1 MQLIGYLNCTGKLF
15 FLEFWA
21 VWIYLSHLRKKS
33 SQVFINV
40 RGKDKMIC
48 WEKWLKDWDTLAS
61 FCACSQEWSQKFQQN
76 SSQNVGRII
85 DHMRIMLQDTKLCPI
100 HAFSQKLPRK
110 WKCFF
115 IVGHPQFDPYSY
127 NVFVKCTHVQK
138 NLWSMKSVKKFFT

>member
-1 MQLIGYLNCTGKLF
+1 MALGNYF

-21 VWIYLSHLRKKS
+21 VWFYLSHLRKKS

-115 IVGHPQFDPYSY
+115 FIVGHHQFDPYSY